1 MFEIFY
7 EYSKL
12 HHACK
17 SVFRT
22 LILCTLS
29 ALLPG
34 CTSDDPNMLKFE
46 LLIENH
52 RFIPE
57 EIIIPS
63 NTKVKLLIHNKD
75 DSAEEFECLAIRK
88 EKLIPA
94 KSSVSMIIPALQS
107 GIYDFVGEFHPNSAI
122 GRIKVK

>member
-1 MFEIFY
+1 
-7 EYSKL
+7 
-12 HHACK
+12 
-17 SVFRT
+17 
-22 LILCTLS
+22 
-29 ALLPG
+29 
-34 CTSDDPNMLKFE
+34 MLKFE